1 MNSKFEFEFEDE
13 SLGNSISF
21 EYSESTD
28 EILSVSI
35 DDSGVA
41 TIYGNREAFMVLAKT
56 FAKLALGNYKE
67 GFHFHLREDFDGD
80 KKDIIEIILVK

>member
-1 MNSKFEFEFEDE
+1 MNTRFEFEFKDE
-13 SLGNSISF
+13 SLENSILF
-21 EYSESTD
+21 EYGESMD

-56 FAKLALGNYKE
+56 FAKLALGNYEE
-67 GFHFHLREDFDGD
+67 GFHFHL
-80 KKDIIEIILVK
+80 